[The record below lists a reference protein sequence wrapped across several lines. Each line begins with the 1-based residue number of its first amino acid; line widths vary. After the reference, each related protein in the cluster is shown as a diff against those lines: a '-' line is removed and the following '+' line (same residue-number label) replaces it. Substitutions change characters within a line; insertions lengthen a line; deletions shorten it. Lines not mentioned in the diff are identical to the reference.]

1 MIKKLFGES
10 FAMLMIGDGVL
21 CLLNPKRHSRRWK
34 EGPQAWQKAMESL
47 AQNPMATRAFG
58 VVEIALGVWLATAAE
73 PEA

>member
-21 CLLNPKRHSRRWK
+21 CVLNPKRHSRRWK
-34 EGPQAWQKAMESL
+34 EGPQFWRDAMENL
-47 AQNPMATRAFG
+47 AQNPTATRAFG
-58 VVEIALGVWLATAAE
+58 VAEIALGVWLASAAE

>member
-21 CLLNPKRHSRRWK
+21 CVLNPKRHSRRWK
-34 EGPQAWQKAMESL
+34 EGPRQWQKAMEVF
-47 AQNPMATRAFG
+47 AQNPTATRAFG
-58 VVEIALGVWLATAAE
+58 VVEIALGVWLASAAE